1 MDIFSSLPSSL
12 PGFRDRFWYW
22 NGASGRKYIH
32 SIYSLSDCPP
42 LPGAVYVT
50 VQKTADGGRK
60 PLEVGR
66 FGDNWD
72 YVEALIADQRCGLV
86 SIDEIH
92 VHLLADSEENADEVL
107 NDLEGT
113 IGHRSVFAGFH
124 EESSA
129 LTSEVLSPE
138 VLAPVKLKAV
148 VSGDVKDCWQS
159 ELFDFQS
166 YDNAGLNGNVQA
178 RALASA

>member
-1 MDIFSSLPSSL
+1 MSIFSNLPSSL

-22 NGASGRKYIH
+22 NGVSGKKYIH

-72 YVEALIADQRCGLV
+72 YMEALVADQRCGLV

-92 VHLLADSEENADEVL
+92 VHLLAHNDASADEVL
-107 NDLEGT
+107 SDLEGT
-113 IGHRSVFAGFH
+113 IGHHSVFAGFH
-124 EESSA
+124 EDAAKPIGQPSPR
-129 LTSEVLSPE
+129 LTPNETD
-138 VLAPVKLKAV
+138 KT
-148 VSGDVKDCWQS
+148 WQA
-159 ELFDFQS
+159 EMFDFQPRTFHVLFES
-166 YDNAGLNGNVQA
+166 TNTA
-178 RALASA
+178 